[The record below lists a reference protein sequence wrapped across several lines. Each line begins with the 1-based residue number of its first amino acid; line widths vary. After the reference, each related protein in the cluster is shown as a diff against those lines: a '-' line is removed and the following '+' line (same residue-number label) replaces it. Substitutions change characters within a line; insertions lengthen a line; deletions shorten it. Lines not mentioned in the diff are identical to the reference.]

1 MPGKASTFI
10 EFCLQGVLPVLQR
23 ANGRATTRWLDNVN
37 TDTDYR
43 NYYIDNTMDNHTN
56 VSQGRLTGGGVQ
68 TRSRTASDSRRPTR
82 AKTAAPRGPRGSRT
96 PASTARTT
104 GNTDPD
110 AQTTGAPGKAVAK
123 A

>member
-1 MPGKASTFI
+1 MPGKATTFI

-68 TRSRTASDSRRPTR
+68 TRSRTASGTRRPTL
-82 AKTAAPRGPRGSRT
+82 AKTATPRGDKRWLV
-96 PASTARTT
+96 AS
-104 GNTDPD
+104 
-110 AQTTGAPGKAVAK
+110 
-123 A
+123 